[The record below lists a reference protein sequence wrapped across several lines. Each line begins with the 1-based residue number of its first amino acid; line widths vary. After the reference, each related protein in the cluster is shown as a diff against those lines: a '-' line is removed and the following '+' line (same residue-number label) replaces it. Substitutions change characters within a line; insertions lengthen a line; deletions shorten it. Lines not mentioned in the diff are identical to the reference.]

1 MTTGPILYESTG
13 EPSDR
18 PAPKRRFP
26 GRELA
31 VALGV
36 AVAVAAAGLPVG
48 LLWSAVAPHAP
59 LVMTPYGPTTV
70 DAEPEQFVADDGWY
84 VSLTLALGVLVAVA
98 VWALL
103 RRYRGP
109 LMLAGLVVGGV
120 ASGVLAAWLG
130 HRIGLAHY
138 LDLRANAPVGT
149 RFARPVDVR
158 SKYVGL
164 WFHALPR
171 VQGAVL
177 IEAITAGSVYALL
190 AAFHATPDLDAQVD
204 AQVDVQ
210 FGANG
215 TASSDSGTGTALT

>member
-1 MTTGPILYESTG
+1 M
-13 EPSDR
+13 
-18 PAPKRRFP
+18 
-26 GRELA
+26 
-31 VALGV
+31 
-36 AVAVAAAGLPVG
+36 
-48 LLWSAVAPHAP
+48 
-59 LVMTPYGPTTV
+59 
-70 DAEPEQFVADDGWY
+70 
-84 VSLTLALGVLVAVA
+84 
-98 VWALL
+98 
-103 RRYRGP
+103 
-109 LMLAGLVVGGV
+109 
-120 ASGVLAAWLG
+120 
-130 HRIGLAHY
+130 
-138 LDLRANAPVGT
+138 
-149 RFARPVDVR
+149 DVR